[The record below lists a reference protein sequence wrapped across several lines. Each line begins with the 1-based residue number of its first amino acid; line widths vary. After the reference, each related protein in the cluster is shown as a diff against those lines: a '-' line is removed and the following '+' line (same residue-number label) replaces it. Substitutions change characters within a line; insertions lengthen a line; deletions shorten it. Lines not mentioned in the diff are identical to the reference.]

1 LVTGIQFL
9 QGVSFGLAGVAVF
22 VASAGAS
29 ALVRTLLVRWQ
40 VLDPPNARS
49 SHKRPIPR
57 GGGVGF
63 MLLILLVWLTL
74 WQQGSP
80 IVGPA
85 VIAGA
90 LAVAAGSFADD
101 LRGVAVW
108 QRLLVQAGAV
118 FVALTFLPFDG
129 PILANFLPIP
139 IDRLIAG
146 LLWLWFI
153 NLFNFMDGIDGIA
166 GAEAGIIGLGIAV
179 LAAFRPDLG
188 LPGMEAITVGT
199 AALGFLVFNW
209 PPARMFMGDVGSTGL
224 GFVLGWLLLT
234 VAAKGVLIPALLL
247 PLYFAADATTT
258 LAYRAWHRRPLS
270 AAHRDHAYQQGV
282 DAGLTHAAV
291 SLRVVV
297 LGVFLIVAAVV
308 ALDRPAAGLAA
319 GVIATFGLIASL
331 RWQPVRA

>member
-1 LVTGIQFL
+1 MTGIQFL
-9 QGVSFGLAGVAVF
+9 QGISFGLAGVVIF

-29 ALVRTLLVRWQ
+29 ALARVVLTRWR
-40 VLDPPNARS
+40 VLDPPNPRS
-49 SHKRPIPR
+49 SHTRPIPR

-63 MLLILLVWLTL
+63 ILLILVVWLAL

-90 LAVAAGSFADD
+90 LAVTAISFADD
-101 LRGVAVW
+101 VRGVAAW
-108 QRLLVQAGAV
+108 QRLLVQTAAV
-118 FVALTFLPFDG
+118 FVALIFFPFEG

-139 IDRLIAG
+139 VDRLIAG

-166 GAEAGIIGLGIAV
+166 AAEAGIIGVGIAA
-179 LAAFRPDLG
+179 LAAFRPDPG
-188 LPGMEAITVGT
+188 LPAMEAITVGA

-209 PPARMFMGDVGSTGL
+209 PPARMFMGDVGSAGL

-234 VAAKGVLIPALLL
+234 IAARGALVPALLL

-258 LAYRAWHRRPLS
+258 LAYRAWRRRPLS
-270 AAHRDHAYQQGV
+270 EAHRDHAYQRAV
-282 DAGLTHAAV
+282 DGGLTHAAV
-291 SLRVVV
+291 SFRVVV
-297 LGVFLIVAAVV
+297 LGVFLIVAAIV
-308 ALDRPAAGLAA
+308 ALDGPAVGLGVGLAPTAGLLGWLRWRPAKA
-319 GVIATFGLIASL
+319 
-331 RWQPVRA
+331 